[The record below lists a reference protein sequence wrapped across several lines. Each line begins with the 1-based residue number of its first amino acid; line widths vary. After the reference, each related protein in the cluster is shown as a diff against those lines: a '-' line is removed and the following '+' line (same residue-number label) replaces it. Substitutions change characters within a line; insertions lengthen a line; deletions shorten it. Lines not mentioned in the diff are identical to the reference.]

1 MMEKDELVRKEI
13 LDEAQKLFRHF
24 GWSKTTMED
33 IAKAAGK
40 GKSTLYYYYKSKD
53 EIFDAVLTREMDEV
67 FRTLQEEVNKMQT
80 AEDKLRTL
88 CLTRFNILKKKA
100 NLYNVIKGEIEASIP
115 RLRDLHRRYELRE
128 ISLVRSILRF
138 GLERKEFA
146 QYAADDIDAI
156 AFAMVCAFRGLEVG
170 LLVENKFAALEGRMD
185 IINNIL
191 MRGLKT
197 KSPAS
202 D

>member
-1 MMEKDELVRKEI
+1 MDRDELVKKEI

-24 GWSKTTMED
+24 GWSKTTIED

-53 EIFDAVLTREMDEV
+53 EIFDAVVSREMDEV
-67 FRTLQEEVNKMQT
+67 FRTLQEEVGKMQT

-88 CLTRFNILKKKA
+88 CLTRFDILKKRA
-100 NLYNVIKGEIEASIP
+100 NLYSVIKGDIEANIP
-115 RLRDLHRRYELRE
+115 RLRDLHKRYELRE
-128 ISLVRSILRF
+128 ISLVRNILRF

-146 QYAADDIDAI
+146 QYAAEDIDAI

-185 IINNIL
+185 IIHNIL

-197 KSPAS
+197 
-202 D
+202 

>member
-1 MMEKDELVRKEI
+1 MTERDELVKKEV
-13 LDEAQKLFRHF
+13 LDEAQRLFRHF

-53 EIFDAVLTREMDEV
+53 EIFDAVVSREMDEV
-67 FRTLQEEVNKMQT
+67 FRTLQEEVGKMQT

-88 CLTRFNILKKKA
+88 CLTRFDILKKRA
-100 NLYNVIKGEIEASIP
+100 NLYSVIKGDIEANIP

-128 ISLVRSILRF
+128 ISLVRNILRF

-146 QYAADDIDAI
+146 QYAAEDIDAI

-185 IINNIL
+185 IIHNIL
-191 MRGLKT
+191 MRGLK
-197 KSPAS
+197 S
-202 D
+202 

>member
-1 MMEKDELVRKEI
+1 MNEKDELVRKEI
-13 LDEAQKLFRHF
+13 LDEAQQLFRHF

-67 FRTLQEEVNKMQT
+67 FRKLQDEVSKVQT
-80 AEDKLRTL
+80 AEDKMRTL
-88 CLTRFNILKKKA
+88 CLTRFNILKQKA
-100 NLYNVIKGEIEASIP
+100 NLYNVIKGEIETNIP
-115 RLRDLHRRYELRE
+115 RLRDLHKRYELRE
-128 ISLVRSILRF
+128 ISLVRNILRF

-197 KSPAS
+197 
-202 D
+202 

>member
-1 MMEKDELVRKEI
+1 MTERDELVKKEV
-13 LDEAQKLFRHF
+13 LDEAQRLFRHF

-53 EIFDAVLTREMDEV
+53 EIFDAVVSREMDEV
-67 FRTLQEEVNKMQT
+67 FRTLQEEVGKMQT

-88 CLTRFNILKKKA
+88 CLTRFDILKKRA
-100 NLYNVIKGEIEASIP
+100 NLYSVIKGDIEANIP

-128 ISLVRSILRF
+128 ISLVRNILRF

-146 QYAADDIDAI
+146 QYAAEDIDAI

-185 IINNIL
+185 IIHNIL

-197 KSPAS
+197 
-202 D
+202 

>member
-1 MMEKDELVRKEI
+1 MMDRDELVKKEI

-24 GWSKTTMED
+24 GWSKTTIED

-53 EIFDAVLTREMDEV
+53 EIFDAVVSREMDEV
-67 FRTLQEEVNKMQT
+67 FRTLQEEVGKMQT

-88 CLTRFNILKKKA
+88 CLTRFDILKKRA
-100 NLYNVIKGEIEASIP
+100 NLYSVIKGDIEANIP
-115 RLRDLHRRYELRE
+115 RLRDLHKRYELRE
-128 ISLVRSILRF
+128 ISLVRNILRF

-146 QYAADDIDAI
+146 QYAAEDIDAI

-185 IINNIL
+185 IIHNIL

-197 KSPAS
+197 
-202 D
+202 

>member
-1 MMEKDELVRKEI
+1 MNEKDELVRKEI

-24 GWSKTTMED
+24 GWSNTTMED

-67 FRTLQEEVNKMQT
+67 FRKLQEEVSKVQT
-80 AEDKLRTL
+80 AEDKMRTL
-88 CLTRFNILKKKA
+88 CLTRFNILKQKA
-100 NLYNVIKGEIEASIP
+100 NLYNVIKGDIEANIP
-115 RLRDLHRRYELRE
+115 RLRDLHKRYELRE
-128 ISLVRSILRF
+128 ISLVRNILRF

-197 KSPAS
+197 
-202 D
+202 

>member
-1 MMEKDELVRKEI
+1 MTERDELVKKEV
-13 LDEAQKLFRHF
+13 LDEAQRLFRHF

-33 IAKAAGK
+33 ISKAAGK

-53 EIFDAVLTREMDEV
+53 EIFDAVVSREMDEV
-67 FRTLQEEVNKMQT
+67 FRTLQEEVGKMQT

-88 CLTRFNILKKKA
+88 CLTRFDILKKRA
-100 NLYNVIKGEIEASIP
+100 NLYSVIKGDIEANIP

-128 ISLVRSILRF
+128 ISLVRNILRF

-146 QYAADDIDAI
+146 KYAEEDIDAI

-185 IINNIL
+185 IIHNIL

-197 KSPAS
+197 
-202 D
+202 